1 MSDDR
6 EERIRNHA
14 YRLWESQGRPHGRHD
29 EHWRDAAASVDG
41 EVDTG
46 PAPEQP
52 NGSDETSVTEVETDA
67 SGVETA
73 DVTTPGEPTPAE
85 EPAARSAPP
94 EVAVQLLAPE
104 PSAEKAK
111 RVPPAKT
118 PRPRKTRG

>member
-41 EVDTG
+41 EANTG
-46 PAPEQP
+46 PALEQP
-52 NGSDETSVTEVETDA
+52 DAADETTMAQVEMPDFAAPVDTM
-67 SGVETA
+67 
-73 DVTTPGEPTPAE
+73 PAE
-85 EPAARSAPP
+85 EPAAQSAPLD
-94 EVAVQLLAPE
+94 VAVQPLAPE
-104 PSAEKAK
+104 PSAQKAK
-111 RVPPAKT
+111 RVPPTKT